1 MSDYTKDKSVLKPL
15 LDEDQYRESDP
26 EASNPHLNDGADLV
40 QSQQIEPFLVKSEHA
55 GLRMSLVY
63 QAQLLFFCLGAGY
76 YSFPMWLNQIITKH
90 VDLSRGELSLLGGVP
105 YVSLGLCG
113 IFVMWFSSQ
122 RFFKQ
127 KIVEFK
133 IFSLCGLAFVTLS
146 FATLNWLLWSDES
159 TTGHNVVLVGACMA
173 IYGFGVGI
181 FYMVWFGPVLGI
193 VSPTWHFL
201 YIAISNVMFSSGA
214 TFSLSLKLFLDDKTW
229 MLSLLLLQAAMLLQV
244 ITFAFWNHETVFQP
258 EAKQPA
264 GASADVKHNSQVT
277 KTRKFLWDLFC
288 FRRNFTSAQ
297 LLQEACDLTSK
308 QFYLLCIAHM
318 LVNGTSTTFM
328 ANLGPLI
335 TNDSDTDGSDRDQL
349 VVLILSTVGQCCG
362 RALVP
367 IITYYV
373 VHHLEPI
380 PESQKNIAKVVSLR
394 ESRLLNR
401 TTLPFTLAI
410 GIIFTVSLL
419 CVQLVPHVQFVAAS
433 TFFSM
438 GYGAMWCVTSS
449 FPSFFTGQDFSFV
462 MSFQQVLGAVST
474 LVCVVIVAASQF
486 DNTETF
492 FALLGMSLATMVAAT
507 LLSAARLSAEP
518 SQEALRTFVQLQQA
532 ESDND
537 GGEDTTM
544 HTVNLL
550 H

>member
-1 MSDYTKDKSVLKPL
+1 
-15 LDEDQYRESDP
+15 
-26 EASNPHLNDGADLV
+26 
-40 QSQQIEPFLVKSEHA
+40 
-55 GLRMSLVY
+55 
-63 QAQLLFFCLGAGY
+63 
-76 YSFPMWLNQIITKH
+76 MWLNQIITKH

-113 IFVMWFSSQ
+113 IFVMWFSTQ
-122 RFFKQ
+122 RFFK
-127 KIVEFK
+127 KRIVEFK

-159 TTGHNVVLVGACMA
+159 SPGHNVVLVGACMA

-193 VSPTWHFL
+193 INPTWHFL

-214 TFSLSLKLFLDDKTW
+214 TFSLSLKLILDDKTW
-229 MLSLLLLQAAMLLQV
+229 MLSLLLLQAAMLIQL
-244 ITFAFWNHETVFQP
+244 ITFAFWNHKTVFQP
-258 EAKQPA
+258 EVEQPPSV
-264 GASADVKHNSQVT
+264 SADIKHNSQVV
-277 KTRKFLWDLFC
+277 KTRQFLRDLFF
-288 FRRNFTSAQ
+288 FRRNFSSAQ
-297 LLQEACDLTSK
+297 LLQEVCDLTSK

-335 TNDSDTDGSDRDQL
+335 SNDSDTDGSDRDQL
-349 VVLILSTVGQCCG
+349 VVLILSTVGQCFG

-367 IITYYV
+367 VITYYV
-373 VHHLEPI
+373 VHHLEPV

-462 MSFQQVLGAVST
+462 MSFQQVLGSLST

-492 FALLGMSLATMVAAT
+492 FALLVMSIATMVAAT
-507 LLSAARLSAEP
+507 LLLTARLSAEP
-518 SQEALRTFVQLQQA
+518 SQDALELYVRRKYKQETDDHVETA
-532 ESDND
+532 EDEQMETNS
-537 GGEDTTM
+537 
-544 HTVNLL
+544 LL
-550 H
+550 HS